1 MQTFFEI
8 YMTVVCVFLF
18 AMWKTSGSFNMF
30 IRIVLLVG
38 LITGVILNYQ
48 HFA

>member
-8 YMTVVCVFLF
+8 YMTVVCGFLF
-18 AMWKTSGSFNMF
+18 TIWKTSGGVNIF